1 MPPNVFDPR
10 AMNWI
15 GSAAATVAVVLVLVL
30 VGVAVF
36 YAGRQARRAAL
47 RRRSG
52 RAPQAAL
59 PTRVELDAPEARP
72 SDPPVSDPL
81 RAFDLARALDVG
93 VRALPGA
100 HPAATRHPIVLVH
113 GYFGFE
119 ALGVSK
125 MKREY
130 FRGVRAALEALGYEV
145 HVARVAPAA
154 AVSLRAAQLAR
165 QIQGIAAE
173 RVNVIAHSMG
183 GLDARY
189 AIARLGLADRVA
201 SLITVGTPHH
211 GTPVAD
217 RSARFFGE
225 WRRLRRALHA
235 LGANVDGLYDL
246 TTARMEAFNHAV
258 PDAEGVTYASVVGS
272 VMAHRKDVHAFLAP
286 GHAYLARLSGPNDG
300 LVPAASQRWGRVLG
314 VVDADH
320 WAQIGWSQGFDAGKF
335 YAAIA
340 AHLVE
345 LGH

>member
-1 MPPNVFDPR
+1 MPPNAFDLR
-10 AMNWI
+10 SIYWM
-15 GSAAATVAVVLVLVL
+15 GTGAAITGLSLCLTL
-30 VGVAVF
+30 VGFVVFHAVK
-36 YAGRQARRAAL
+36 ASRRRRLERAA
-47 RRRSG
+47 
-52 RAPQAAL
+52 RAAPTLALLDSPQ
-59 PTRVELDAPEARP
+59 ARP
-72 SDPPVSDPL
+72 SEPPASNPL
-81 RAFDLARALDVG
+81 RAFDLARALDAG

-100 HPAATRHPIVLVH
+100 ALRGATRHPIVLVH

-119 ALGVSK
+119 ALGVSR

-154 AVSLRAAQLAR
+154 AVALRAAQLAR
-165 QIQGIAAE
+165 QIQSIAAV

-246 TTARMEAFNHAV
+246 TTARMEAFNHDV
-258 PDAEGVTYASVVGS
+258 PDVPGVTYASVVGS
-272 VMAHRKDVHAFLAP
+272 VAAHRTDVHAFLAP

>member
-10 AMNWI
+10 AMSWI
-15 GSAAATVAVVLVLVL
+15 GIAGALGLALSVAL
-30 VGVAVF
+30 VGFVLFSAW
-36 YAGRQARRAAL
+36 RAAQ
-47 RRRSG
+47 RRWVQRE
-52 RAPQAAL
+52 A
-59 PTRVELDAPEARP
+59 RVERPQPPALGELDSPEARP
-72 SDPPVSDPL
+72 TDPPVSDPL
-81 RAFDLARALDVG
+81 RAFDLARVLDVG
-93 VRALPGA
+93 VQALSGGPHG
-100 HPAATRHPIVLVH
+100 ATRHPIVLVH

-119 ALGVSK
+119 VLGVSR

-165 QIQGIAAE
+165 QIQGIAAV

-189 AIARLGLADRVA
+189 AIAKLGIADRVA

-225 WRRLRRALHA
+225 WRRLRRTLHA

-258 PDAEGVTYASVVGS
+258 PDAAGVTYASVVGS
-272 VMAHRKDVHAFLAP
+272 VGAHRKDVHAFLAP
-286 GHAYLARLSGPNDG
+286 GHAYLARLAGPNDG

-320 WAQIGWSQGFDAGKF
+320 WAQIGWSQGFDAGRF